1 MDIIESIQKAPVIK
15 EPQPTYIKISL
26 SQAISLFEKEKEIS
40 CNEYN
45 DFYELSKKILKK
57 ADREEL
63 LKHFKLKPDSSG
75 YEFIKDL

>member
-1 MDIIESIQKAPVIK
+1 MDIIESIQNMTVIK

-26 SQAISLFEKEKEIS
+26 SQAISLFEEKKEIS
-40 CNEYN
+40 CDEYN
-45 DFYELSKKILKK
+45 DFYEHSKKIMKK